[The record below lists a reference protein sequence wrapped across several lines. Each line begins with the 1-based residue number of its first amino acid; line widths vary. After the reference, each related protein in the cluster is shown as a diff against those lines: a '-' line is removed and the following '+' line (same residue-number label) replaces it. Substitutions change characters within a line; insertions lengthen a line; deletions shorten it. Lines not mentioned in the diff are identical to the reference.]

1 MYGNLG
7 AFINPLKAPSP
18 RRQNLI
24 MPSPASPTSP
34 SSPDPS
40 DPDPSVPSPE
50 PVIPSPSDTGSL
62 PGVVHTIAG
71 IGATMFTAPISENTP
86 LVLYIPRCSSISVTQ
101 TIMSSN
107 LELHPT
113 ILLDAST
120 QVSQSELVGAALAN
134 AFKWCECEEG
144 LLISYPLD
152 AYRQY
157 IEATDPD
164 LYALMIES
172 GLQTTITLG

>member
-18 RRQNLI
+18 RRQNPV
-24 MPSPASPTSP
+24 MPSPASPASPTSP

-40 DPDPSVPSPE
+40 DPSPE
-50 PVIPSPSDTGSL
+50 PVIPSPFDTGPL
-62 PGVVHTIAG
+62 PGVVHTVAG
-71 IGATMFTAPISENTP
+71 IGATMFTAPISKNTP
-86 LVLYIPRCSSISVTQ
+86 LVLCIPRCSSISVAQ

-113 ILLDAST
+113 IIILDAST

-134 AFKWCECEEG
+134 DFKWCECEEG

-164 LYALMIES
+164 LYALMTES

>member
-7 AFINPLKAPSP
+7 AFINRLKAPSP

-24 MPSPASPTSP
+24 PSPASPTSP
-34 SSPDPS
+34 ASPASPDPS
-40 DPDPSVPSPE
+40 DPSPE
-50 PVIPSPSDTGSL
+50 PVIPSPFDTGSL
-62 PGVVHTIAG
+62 PGVVHTVAG
-71 IGATMFTAPISENTP
+71 IDATMFTAPISENTP
-86 LVLYIPRCSSISVTQ
+86 LVLCIPRCSSISVTQ
-101 TIMSSN
+101 TIVSSN

-113 ILLDAST
+113 IIILDAST

-134 AFKWCECEEG
+134 DFKWCECEEG

-157 IEATDPD
+157 IEATDPG
-164 LYALMIES
+164 LYAVMTES
-172 GLQTTITLG
+172 GLQTTILLG